1 MSTNSQDQEI
11 DLGQI
16 GTGIKN
22 FFSGIVNSI
31 FDFIFFVKRKIVIII
46 GLLIIGLVLG
56 YFLDKTTKKYTS
68 EIIVAP
74 NIGGSDYLYSKINLI
89 KSKLKEDDKSFFKSI
104 GISDIENVLK
114 IELDKSGLNVQSQIP
129 LNVVYE
135 GQILD
140 IGFRADLL
148 VENKVIIEIKS
159 VEEISAV
166 HHKQLLTYL
175 KLTNK
180 KLGIL
185 VNFNTDYIDKSIYSK
200 QK

>member
-1 MSTNSQDQEI
+1 MEENEI
-11 DLGQI
+11 SFYI
-16 GTGIKN
+16 RKA
-22 FFSGIVNSI
+22 I
-31 FDFIFFVKRKIVIII
+31 FKTYNTFGP
-46 GLLIIGLVLG
+46 GLL
-56 YFLDKTTKKYTS
+56 
-68 EIIVAP
+68 E
-74 NIGGSDYLYSKINLI
+74 
-89 KSKLKEDDKSFFKSI
+89 SFYEK
-104 GISDIENVLK
+104 VLK
-114 IELDKSGLNVQSQIP
+114 IELEKNGLAVQSQIP

-148 VENKVIIEIKS
+148 VEDKVIIEIKS

-185 VNFNTDYIDKSIYSK
+185 VNFNTDYIDKSIFRK
-200 QK
+200 VNNL